1 MTSRLTGITWDH
13 ERGWGG
19 VRAAGEAFARD
30 HPGVEV
36 SWTARS
42 LQEFAHQPVEELAQR
57 YDLIV
62 LDHPSIGHA
71 VAREALA
78 PLDGML
84 EPAFLADQAVHSVGR
99 SHESYAWE
107 GHQWALAIDA
117 AAQVAVYRPDL
128 LERLGLGIPVTWD
141 DVFALAER
149 ARGAV
154 AAPLIAVDAVCA
166 FLALCESSRENGWP
180 ASRDTAAAAMATLER
195 LTAVAH
201 PASLQWNP
209 PAVLEHMASQDDVV
223 YCPLAF
229 GYANYARPGF
239 RSRPLRFA
247 PAPLDADGV
256 PRGTLGGAGIAV
268 SAHVRAPAAAC
279 ALAAYTASGVIQRG
293 VYFGGGGQ
301 PGHRSAWTSPQ
312 VNAAAPGFFAAT
324 LPSLDRATLRPRY
337 DGFLAWQ
344 ERAGMAIHRH
354 LAGEGER
361 RTLLD
366 DLARI
371 YDETEPAPG

>member
-19 VRAAGEAFARD
+19 VRAAGKAFGRD
-30 HPGVEV
+30 HPGIEV
-36 SWTARS
+36 SWTGRS
-42 LQEFAHQPVEELAQR
+42 LQAFAHQPVEELARR

-78 PLDGML
+78 PLDEML
-84 EPAFLADQAVHSVGR
+84 EPGFLADQAAHSVGS

-117 AAQVAVYRPDL
+117 AAQVAAYRPDL
-128 LERLGLGIPVTWD
+128 LGRLGVGIPATWE
-141 DVFALAER
+141 DVFTLAER

-154 AAPLIAVDAVCA
+154 AAPLIAVDAACA
-166 FLALCESSRENGWP
+166 FLALCERTGENRWP
-180 ASRDTAAAAMATLER
+180 ASLDTAAAAVATLER
-195 LTAVAH
+195 LTAVSH
-201 PASLQWNP
+201 PASLGWNP
-209 PAVLEHMASQDDVV
+209 PAVLEHMASQDDVA

-239 RSRPLRFA
+239 RRRRLRFA
-247 PAPLDADGV
+247 PAPQDADGV

-268 SAHVRAPAAAC
+268 SAHARDPTVAS
-279 ALAAYTASGVIQRG
+279 ALAAYSASGMIQRG
-293 VYFGGGGQ
+293 VYFDGGGQ

-344 ERAGMAIHRH
+344 ERAGMAIHRY
-354 LAGEGER
+354 LAGKGER
-361 RTLLD
+361 QALLG
-366 DLARI
+366 DLERI
-371 YDETEPAPG
+371 

>member
-1 MTSRLTGITWDH
+1 MNSRLTGTTWDH

-30 HPGVEV
+30 HPGIEV

-42 LQEFAHQPVEELAQR
+42 LQEFAHQPVEGLARR

-78 PLDGML
+78 PLDEML
-84 EPAFLADQAVHSVGR
+84 EPVFLADQAAHSVGR
-99 SHESYAWE
+99 SYESYTWD
-107 GHQWALAIDA
+107 GHQWALAVDA

-128 LERLGLGIPVTWD
+128 LDRLGAGIPATWE

-149 ARGAV
+149 VHGAV
-154 AAPLIAVDAVCA
+154 AAPLIAVDAACA
-166 FLALCESSRENGWP
+166 FLALCEAARENRWP
-180 ASRDTAAAAMATLER
+180 ASREAAAAAVATLER

-201 PASLQWNP
+201 PASLGWNP
-209 PAVLEHMASQDDVV
+209 PALLEHMASHDDIA

-229 GYANYARPGF
+229 GYANYTRPGF
-239 RSRPLRFA
+239 RSRQLRFA
-247 PAPLDADGV
+247 PAPQDADGV
-256 PRGTLGGAGIAV
+256 PRGTLGGAGVAV
-268 SAHVRAPAAAC
+268 SAHARDLAAAC

-293 VYFGGGGQ
+293 VYFRGGGQ
-301 PGHRSAWTSPQ
+301 PGHRSAWTSPE

-344 ERAGMAIHRH
+344 ERAGLAIHRH
-354 LAGEGER
+354 LAGEGAR
-361 RTLLD
+361 QALLG
-366 DLARI
+366 DLERI
-371 YDETEPAPG
+371 YDETGPPSG

>member
-1 MTSRLTGITWDH
+1 MTTSLTGITWDH

-19 VRAAGEAFARD
+19 VRAAGKAFERD

-42 LQEFAHQPVEELAQR
+42 LQAFADQPVEELTRR

-71 VAREALA
+71 VAREALT
-78 PLDGML
+78 PLDEML
-84 EPAFLADQAVHSVGR
+84 EPAFLADQAAHSVGR
-99 SHESYAWE
+99 SHESYTWE

-117 AAQVAVYRPDL
+117 AAQVAAYRPDL
-128 LERLGLGIPVTWD
+128 LERLGLGVPATWE
-141 DVFALAER
+141 DVFMLPER
-149 ARGAV
+149 AREAV

-166 FLALCESSRENGWP
+166 FLALCERTPEPCWP
-180 ASRDTAAAAMATLER
+180 APRETAASAIATLER
-195 LTAVAH
+195 LAAVAH
-201 PASLQWNP
+201 PASLGWNP
-209 PAVLEHMASQDDVV
+209 PAVLEHMAGHDDVV

-239 RSRPLRFA
+239 RSRRLRFA
-247 PAPLDADGV
+247 PAPQDADGV

-268 SAHVRAPAAAC
+268 SAHARDPAAAC

-324 LPSLDRATLRPRY
+324 LPSLDHATLRPRY

-344 ERAGMAIHRH
+344 ERAGMAIHRR
-354 LAGEGER
+354 LAGDGER
-361 RTLLD
+361 QALLG
-366 DLARI
+366 DLERI
-371 YDETEPAPG
+371 YDETGPAPG